1 VISPEDIPGKRP
13 ISAMTSADVKDV
25 EVKDV
30 TERSAVY
37 VPERPRS
44 ERFVV
49 GAVFLLSVAYLCLFR
64 RYTAMEPDEGIVL
77 QGAERILQGQ
87 VLYRDFF
94 SFLTPGSFYLQA
106 LLFKL
111 FGNSFLVAR
120 TTLAI
125 FGGLFSSIGYLL
137 VRRVCSRRIALLSV
151 ALVLLT
157 TLPYRFLVLHNWD
170 SSLFACLTVY
180 SAIRVLESRTSIW
193 AFALGSSAALTMLFE
208 QSKGVGLGLGLGLGF
223 AVLYLGDRRRF
234 GISRAATGYI
244 AVGLAWPFLITFGYF
259 FSQHSLHPMLTDWL
273 WPLQHYSTA
282 NHVRYGY
289 QNWSES
295 TRHTLLGT
303 GTWSLRLFNAF
314 VLSPSFLVPVLPL
327 VAVAL
332 FFYWTYELLWKRV
345 SQAKLAYYVVITG
358 ALSGILLSIVVVR
371 ADIIHLMYLQPL
383 YGILLAWIFDGRD
396 IPGRLF
402 KAAHPVL
409 TTILVLA
416 FLAFAVPLLLR
427 ALNTPYYTE
436 TRRGA
441 IATPA
446 QDTVV
451 EYVQSQVAPGSTMLV
466 YPYLPL
472 YSYFTATFNPAG
484 YDFFQPGMNTAE
496 QSRTILE
503 ELRSA
508 RVPGVLFEISFAQK
522 IPSSWPGTPLGAIV
536 RDPVADY
543 IVHNY
548 RTCRILQSPEK
559 WKFLFMVRKETAC
572 PL

>member
-1 VISPEDIPGKRP
+1 
-13 ISAMTSADVKDV
+13 MTCADVKDV
-25 EVKDV
+25 
-30 TERSAVY
+30 TEPSAVY
-37 VPERPRS
+37 VPEQSGP
-44 ERFVV
+44 EQFVV
-49 GAVFLLSVAYLCLFR
+49 AAVFLLSVAYLCLFR

-111 FGNSFLVAR
+111 FGSSFLVAR
-120 TTLAI
+120 TALAI
-125 FGGLFSSIGYLL
+125 FGGLFSSLGYLL
-137 VRRVCSRRIALLSV
+137 ARRVCSRGIALLSV

-157 TLPYRFLVLHNWD
+157 TLPYRFLALHNWD
-170 SSLFACLTVY
+170 STLFACLTVY
-180 SAIRVLESRTSIW
+180 SAIRGLESRRRIW
-193 AFALGSSAALTMLFE
+193 AFALGSSASLTLLFE

-234 GISRAATGYI
+234 GLSRAATGYI
-244 AVGLAWPFLITFGYF
+244 AAGLAWPFLITFGYF
-259 FSQHSLHPMLTDWL
+259 FSQHSLQPMLADWL

-282 NHVRYGY
+282 NGVRYGY

-303 GTWSLRLFNAF
+303 GSWSLRLFNAF
-314 VLSPSFLVPVLPL
+314 VISPSFLVPVLPV

-332 FFYWTYELLWKRV
+332 FFYRTHELLWKRV
-345 SQAKLAYYVVITG
+345 SQANLAYYVVITG
-358 ALSGILLSIVVVR
+358 ALSGLLLSIVVVR
-371 ADIIHLMYLQPL
+371 ADIIHFMYLQPL

-427 ALNTPYYTE
+427 ALNTPYHAE
-436 TRRGA
+436 TRRGT

-451 EYVQSQVAPGSTMLV
+451 EYVQSQVAPGSTLLV

-496 QSRTILE
+496 QGRTILE

-508 RVPGVLFEISFAQK
+508 RVPWVLFEISFAQK

-559 WKFLFMVRKETAC
+559 WKFLFMVRKEIAC